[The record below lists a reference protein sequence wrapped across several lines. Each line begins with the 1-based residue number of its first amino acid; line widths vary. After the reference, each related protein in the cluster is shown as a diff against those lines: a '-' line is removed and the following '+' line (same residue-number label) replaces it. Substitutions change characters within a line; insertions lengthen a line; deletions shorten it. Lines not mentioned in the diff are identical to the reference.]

1 MATTE
6 RKMDLSSS
14 QLVAFPRASLSALRA
29 ALIRDTGGAFA
40 TFLQEAGYAG
50 GDAVFASFNG
60 WLASHGLGDA
70 ESLSVDAYQ
79 SHAAEYF
86 RETGWGSLSITPL
99 HDVVAMV
106 DSSDW
111 AESDAAGGLPY
122 PACHYSTGLF
132 ADFFG
137 RTAEAPLAVLEV
149 ECRSSGSHKCRF
161 LVGSAEVMGHLYDR
175 MAAGASY
182 DEAAADLA

>member
-1 MATTE
+1 MATNV
-6 RKMDLSSS
+6 DLSSS
-14 QLVAFPRASLSALRA
+14 QLLAFPRASLGALRS

-50 GDAVFASFNG
+50 GDAIFASFRS
-60 WLASHGLGDA
+60 WLAARGAGDA
-70 ESLSVDAYQ
+70 ESLDLETYQ
-79 SHAAEYF
+79 RQAAEFF
-86 RETGWGSLSITPL
+86 REMGWGSLAITPL

-111 AESDAAGGLPY
+111 AESDATGGLPY

-149 ECRSSGSHKCRF
+149 ECRSSGSHRCRF
-161 LVGSAEVMGHLYDR
+161 LVGSAEVMQHLYER

>member
-1 MATTE
+1 MATNV
-6 RKMDLSSS
+6 DLSSS
-14 QLVAFPRASLSALRA
+14 QLIAFPRASLGALRT

-50 GDAVFASFNG
+50 GDAIFASFRG
-60 WLASHGLGDA
+60 WLADRGAGTPEAMGVELFQA
-70 ESLSVDAYQ
+70 Q
-79 SHAAEYF
+79 AAEYF
-86 RETGWGSLSITPL
+86 REMGWGSMEITPL
-99 HDVVAMV
+99 HDVVAIV
-106 DSSDW
+106 ESTDW
-111 AESDAAGGLPY
+111 AEADANGGLPY

-149 ECRSSGSHKCRF
+149 ECRSSGSHRCRF

-182 DEAAADLA
+182 DEAAAELA